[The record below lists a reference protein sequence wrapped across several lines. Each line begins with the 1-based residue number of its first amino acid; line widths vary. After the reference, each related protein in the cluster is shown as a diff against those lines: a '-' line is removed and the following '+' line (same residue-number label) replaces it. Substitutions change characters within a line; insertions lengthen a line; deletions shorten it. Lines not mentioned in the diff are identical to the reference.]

1 MSSPTLD
8 CSHPI
13 TPSDL
18 HEMELMADDKA
29 AEVITERA
37 KFIDCQDRLT
47 FMERGMLAEYV
58 EKRVLWQCVDNP
70 RTGIPCGN
78 QNEWIE
84 AFCPFSRASWF
95 DAKRRW
101 KELAEIPAEERVQIP
116 RHNVIVMQKLSSAVR
131 KDPEVIKAA
140 QTMPQDDFLK
150 KIEVQHPDQHLEA
163 PKGVLKFKPSRTGAE
178 IIEKWVSYA
187 IAHEI
192 AESRDEA
199 MVKACEYALH
209 DAELDEE
216 LKSMPDEQVFGRAEA
231 MAG

>member
-1 MSSPTLD
+1 MSSPTSD
-8 CSHPI
+8 HSHPI

-18 HEMELMADDKA
+18 HEMELMADDAA
-29 AEVITERA
+29 AEVITGRA
-37 KFIDCQDRLT
+37 TFIDHEDRMT

-70 RTGIPCGN
+70 KTGLPCGS

-84 AFCPFSRASWF
+84 AFCPFGRAAWF

-140 QTMPQDDFLK
+140 QTMDQDTFLK

-163 PKGVLKFKPSRTGAE
+163 PKGVLKFKPSRSGAE
-178 IIEKWVSYA
+178 IIEKWVNYA
-187 IAHEI
+187 LEHEI
-192 AESRDEA
+192 AESRDDA

-209 DAELDEE
+209 DVELDEE
-216 LKSMPDEQVFGRAEA
+216 LKTMSDEEVFGRKEA
-231 MAG
+231 IAG